1 MQKYILIFLASCSL
15 LFACEP
21 NEPEV
26 EQKLPILGNRDI
38 SGTDT
43 IYHQIPDFTFVNQDS
58 QIVTNETF
66 ANRMYIADFF
76 FTSCPTICPKVKKQM
91 LRLYENYE
99 NQDSLLFVSFTVD
112 PKRDTVGKL
121 HQYAGNLDVSTERW
135 HFLTGEKDEL
145 YGIADD
151 HFSVAKEDPNV
162 PGGFDHSGRLIL
174 VDENRYV
181 RAFCDGTDAASVDRF
196 MLDIEKM
203 LAEMRG
209 EI

>member
-1 MQKYILIFLASCSL
+1 MQKYVLFFLAS
-15 LFACEP
+15 FAIFFSCEP
-21 NEPEV
+21 TIPEV

-38 SGTDT
+38 DGIDT
-43 IYHQIPDFTFVNQDS
+43 IYHQIPDFVFVNQDS
-58 QIVTNETF
+58 LTVTNATF
-66 ANRMYIADFF
+66 ANKMYVADFF

-91 LRLYENYE
+91 LRLYERYE

-112 PKRDTVGKL
+112 PKRDTVEKL
-121 HQYAGNLDVSTERW
+121 HQYAGNLEVSTERW
-135 HFLTGEKDEL
+135 HFLTGEKDDL

-174 VDENRYV
+174 VDENRHV
-181 RAFCDGTDAASVDRF
+181 RAFCDGTNAASVDRF
-196 MLDIEKM
+196 MLDIEK
-203 LAEMRG
+203 LLSEMRG